1 MGRQVPVAIIP
12 KSADVPAGIYRV
24 QIEEVVETQTQEKGY
39 LMYKLRMEVLEPAEM
54 AGRVL
59 FDNIVIGNE
68 NDPDAT
74 NHATWRSGMSAP
86 RLKQIWDATGIDV
99 SSGDIEVMHAQ
110 LIDQLCMAVL
120 RSRFDKR
127 KQETV
132 VNIRQYLADGAN
144 DAAIEEHE
152 AHTPTVPPPAAV
164 KRKSTPKK
172 AAAKKVV
179 EQAKPLAPTAQQ
191 AAAAAYPNAAN
202 GTEDIDAEIAS
213 LLARKAAIGPGSETA
228 PAEAVATDDEPEDE

>member
-1 MGRQVPVAIIP
+1 MGRQVPVAMIP

-39 LMYKLRMEVLEPAEM
+39 LMYKLRMEVLEPVEM

-99 SSGDIEVMHAQ
+99 SSGDIEIMHAQ

-127 KQETV
+127 KQEQV
-132 VNIRQYLADGAN
+132 VNIRQYIADGAN

-152 AHTPTVPPPAAV
+152 ARTPAVPLPAAV
-164 KRKSTPKK
+164 KRKSAPKK
-172 AAAKKVV
+172 AAAKKAVT
-179 EQAKPLAPTAQQ
+179 QAKPTPPTAQQ
-191 AAAAAYPNAAN
+191 AAAVAYSNAGN
-202 GTEDIDAEIAS
+202 GTEDIDAEIAG
-213 LLARKAAIGPGSETA
+213 LLARKAAFSAGNDTVPTET
-228 PAEAVATDDEPEDE
+228 VAADDEPEDE